1 MRKEQPDGKA
11 KKDVDTTEMEMVTN
25 VNNDDEAEEIPDDDS
40 VAEVDNASWTMST
53 LTASS
58 YILTVCRVS

>member
-11 KKDVDTTEMEMVTN
+11 KKDIDTAETEMVTN

-40 VAEVDNASWTMST
+40 VAEVDNAS
-53 LTASS
+53 
-58 YILTVCRVS
+58 